1 MEKLLK
7 FAGFLDRITERMGS
21 GVSWLST
28 ALVLVVCFDVLTRYL
43 FNTTSSGLVE
53 LEWHIFAVL
62 FLLSA
67 GYTLKQDR
75 HVRVDVFYSLMKPK
89 TKAWIN
95 LSGLVFAL
103 IPFSLLVIYSSLPF
117 IYHSYSL
124 SEISSDP
131 GGLPFRWLIKSMI
144 PLGFSVLIIQA
155 VSEAIHQLASI
166 LTINEKESQ
175 NGH

>member
-1 MEKLLK
+1 MENLLT
-7 FAGFLDRITERMGS
+7 FAGFLDRFTERIGR
-21 GVSWLST
+21 GVSWLTT

-67 GYTLKQDR
+67 GYTLKNDR

-95 LSGLVFAL
+95 LSGIVLAL
-103 IPFSLLVIYSSLPF
+103 IPFSILVIYSSFPF
-117 IYHSYSL
+117 ISHSFSL
-124 SEISSDP
+124 SETSSDP
-131 GGLPFRWLIKSMI
+131 GGLPFRWMIKSMI
-144 PLGFSVLIIQA
+144 PLGFSALIVQA
-155 VSEAIHQLASI
+155 VSEAIHQLAI
-166 LTINEKESQ
+166 IMNIGEKES
-175 NGH
+175 HHDH

>member
-1 MEKLLK
+1 MEKLLT
-7 FAGFLDRITERMGS
+7 FAGFIDRFTERIGR
-21 GVSWLST
+21 GVSWLTT

-62 FLLSA
+62 FLISA

-95 LSGLVFAL
+95 FSGIVLAL

-117 IYHSYSL
+117 ISHSYSL
-124 SEISSDP
+124 SETSSDP

-144 PLGFSVLIIQA
+144 PLGFSALIIQA
-155 VSEAIHQLASI
+155 VSEAIHQLAII
-166 LTINEKESQ
+166 LINGDKESP
-175 NGH
+175 HDH